1 MKRKELMKRLARIAG
16 DRREALTTL
25 SEGGSHTRV
34 HIGRTVTYVPRRS
47 EINELTAKTI
57 IKQVGG
63 RV

>member
-1 MKRKELMKRLARIAG
+1 MKRLARIAG
-16 DRREALTTL
+16 GGREALTL

-34 HIGRTVTYVPRRS
+34 QIGRTVTYVPRRS

-63 RV
+63 GV

>member
-1 MKRKELMKRLARIAG
+1 MKRLARIAG
-16 DRREALTTL
+16 DRREALTL

-63 RV
+63 GV

>member
-16 DRREALTTL
+16 DRREALTL

-63 RV
+63 GV